1 MPNEPPPP
9 INRRRFLQV
18 AALGSAGGLL
28 AGCGVDGGSDAPP
41 EITPDVDGTAPPAT
55 TSADPTPPP
64 SPSPSARS
72 SAATATPAATARRTL
87 YRDGALADARS
98 ATLRFGVSILAADG
112 RIAWIR
118 PADGEE
124 DPGPVAGLEIVDARG
139 ATFVPGMVDG
149 HSHLT
154 LPGGANWLDRIT
166 DPPER
171 LLEVA
176 EQNGELA
183 FRAGVRWFRDVGS
196 PTVTDPVDGRRR
208 ALALGI
214 RDRWAGRRDRPYVRA
229 AGTWLAPPGVL
240 RRGNAIEVRDAD
252 ALLAAAVRQ
261 LDQGADLVKL
271 YVQSPVPDDPP
282 WSAAEIRRV
291 VDVVH
296 ARGAKATAHV
306 QRLGPARAA
315 VGGGVDALEH
325 GFRLDAAV
333 ARQMA
338 QQGTF
343 LVSTLTVPRSFLA
356 IGAAARGT
364 PFSTAAGRRSATG
377 LLRAA
382 ESSVRVARDAGV
394 KIAAGTDFGG
404 GSSRANQ
411 LAWEVE
417 SLVAAGLEPW
427 EALAAATWRGGELL
441 DEPDAGVIREGGPAD
456 FFLVHGDPLSD
467 PEALW
472 RVWRVA

>member
-1 MPNEPPPP
+1 MSV
-9 INRRRFLQV
+9 FV
-18 AALGSAGGLL
+18 
-28 AGCGVDGGSDAPP
+28 
-41 EITPDVDGTAPPAT
+41 
-55 TSADPTPPP
+55 
-64 SPSPSARS
+64 
-72 SAATATPAATARRTL
+72 
-87 YRDGALADARS
+87 
-98 ATLRFGVSILAADG
+98 ADG
-112 RIAWIR
+112 RVAWIR
-118 PADGEE
+118 PADDEG
-124 DPGPVAGLEIVDARG
+124 DSGPGRDRELVDARG
-139 ATFVPGMVDG
+139 ATIVPGMVDA
-149 HSHLT
+149 HSHIT
-154 LPGGANWLDRIT
+154 LPGGANWLDRLT

-171 LLEVA
+171 LVEVA
-176 EQNGELA
+176 EQNGDLA

-196 PTVTDPVDGRRR
+196 PTDEDPVDGQQR

-214 RDRWAGRRDRPYVRA
+214 RDRWAGRRDRPAIRA
-229 AGTWLAPPGVL
+229 AGTWLASPGVL
-240 RRGNAIEVRDAD
+240 PRGNSIEVRDAD
-252 ALLAAAVRQ
+252 ELLTAALGQ
-261 LDQGADLVKL
+261 LDLGADLVKL
-271 YVQSPVPDDPP
+271 YVQSPDPDDPP
-282 WSAAEIRRV
+282 WSATEIRRV
-291 VDVVH
+291 VDAVH

-306 QRLGPARAA
+306 QRIGPARAA
-315 VGGGVDALEH
+315 VEGGVDSLEH
-325 GFRLDAAV
+325 GFRLDAGV

-338 QQGTF
+338 QRGTF

-382 ESSVRVARDAGV
+382 EASVGAARDAGV
-394 KIAAGTDFGG
+394 RIATGTDFGG

-467 PEALW
+467 PGALW